1 VGLAI
6 GVVVLAPVETPPT
19 PAAFGENNGDGE
31 APVVLLPWPAAAS
44 AAAAAAAPAA
54 SGVVEV
60 LVAGDEAGVVAA
72 AAEAAVWLMPGDKGD
87 GAFGDVELTPGDAK
101 PPGGVLIPGEMSA
114 TGDEPAPGEAATP
127 GEEALA
133 LVLEAA
139 SAAAVAAA
147 AAAVVA
153 AGDVELVSALF
164 AAGEDP
170 GGVEAK
176 VAAAKGEE
184 DKPGDEAMPADGD
197 DMAAATAAAASADD
211 VPLEA
216 AGEVRTE
223 FAPGDATV
231 PANVAVLGDADGDM
245 DALKA
250 VGEEPKAIGDDA
262 GDDEAPGDAAGV
274 AVVPRGLA

>member
-1 VGLAI
+1 M
-6 GVVVLAPVETPPT
+6 
-19 PAAFGENNGDGE
+19 
-31 APVVLLPWPAAAS
+31 
-44 AAAAAAAPAA
+44 
-54 SGVVEV
+54 VEV

-72 AAEAAVWLMPGDKGD
+72 AAEAAVGLMPGDEEE
-87 GAFGDVELTPGDAK
+87 GAFGDVELTPGDAT
-101 PPGGVLIPGEMSA
+101 VPGEVLTPGEVTA
-114 TGDEPAPGEAATP
+114 TGDEPAPGDAATP

-139 SAAAVAAA
+139 KAAAVAAA
-147 AAAVVA
+147 AAAVAA
-153 AGDVELVSALF
+153 AGDVELVSRLL

-170 GGVEAK
+170 GGLEAE
-176 VAAAKGEE
+176 VAEARGEE

-197 DMAAATAAAASADD
+197 DMTAATAAAASADD

-223 FAPGDATV
+223 LALGDATV
-231 PANVAVLGDADGDM
+231 VPGYGDGDM

-250 VGEEPKAIGDDA
+250 VGEETTAVGDEA
-262 GDDEAPGDAAGV
+262 GEDEAPGDAAGV